1 MGVFANVSEGPRVAT
16 PKRERQ
22 AARMKL
28 SGKVALVTGASDGLG
43 LEIARAL
50 VAEGAAVA
58 CLARSAEKLTEIVAG
73 FTASGARALAT
84 PGDVGESADLERAVA
99 ATVAAF
105 GRLDVLVNNA
115 AVAIPG
121 DITEQTDEDWLRLL
135 NINLLGVFRGIKFA
149 LPHMLAQGSGSVIN
163 LASVQGDR
171 SWDHWTTYA
180 AAKGGMKA
188 MTRQLAG
195 QYGPRGVRFNCISP
209 GAMDTPMNQ
218 ERRRREGDAFYE
230 ANCRLHALG
239 RMGRA
244 DEVNGAAVFL
254 ASDESSFVTGADLL
268 VDGGLSVL
276 TRA

>member
-1 MGVFANVSEGPRVAT
+1 MNRL
-16 PKRERQ
+16 Q
-22 AARMKL
+22 
-28 SGKVALVTGASDGLG
+28 GKVALVTGASDGLG
-43 LEIARAL
+43 LEVARAF

-58 CLARSAEKLTEIVAG
+58 FAARSLEKLRAITDEITARGGRSIPVAC
-73 FTASGARALAT
+73 
-84 PGDVGESADLERAVA
+84 DVGVSAQVEAAVA
-99 ATVAAF
+99 ATLSAF
-105 GRLDVLVNNA
+105 GRIDVLVNNA

-121 DITEQTDEDWLRLL
+121 DITDQGDEDWNRLL

-163 LASVQGDR
+163 MASLQGDR
-171 SWDHWTTYA
+171 AWDHWTTYA
-180 AAKGGMKA
+180 AAKGAMKA

-218 ERRRREGDAFYE
+218 ERRKREGDEFYE
-230 ANCRLHALG
+230 ANKRLHALG

-276 TRA
+276 PRG

>member
-1 MGVFANVSEGPRVAT
+1 MPRLQNKICVI
-16 PKRERQ
+16 
-22 AARMKL
+22 
-28 SGKVALVTGASDGLG
+28 TGASEGLG
-43 LEIARAL
+43 LEIARAFA
-50 VAEGAAVA
+50 AEGAAVVM
-58 CLARSAEKLTEIVAG
+58 LARSADKLQ
-73 FTASGARALAT
+73 ARAAELRAAGHRALPIT
-84 PGDVGESADLERAVA
+84 CDVGRTDQVQAAIA
-99 ATVAAF
+99 ATLAEF

-121 DITEQTDEDWLRLL
+121 DITDQTDADWHALL
-135 NINLLGVFRGIKFA
+135 NINLLGVFRGIKFV
-149 LPHMLAQGSGSVIN
+149 LPAMLAQKSGSIIN
-163 LASVQGDR
+163 LASLQGDR

-180 AAKGGMKA
+180 AAKGAMKA

-195 QYGPRGVRFNCISP
+195 QYGAQGVRFNCISP

-218 ERRRREGDAFYE
+218 ARRAKEGEALYE

-254 ASDESSFVTGADLL
+254 ASDESSFVTGADLV